1 MEKIKIDIRLT
12 KNENNEVVFSFL
24 NKNKKLG
31 LINLEKEDTE
41 LAKEV
46 FLNISSL
53 LIQGKIDLVY
63 EKDATKDF
71 GDDGLLVDVADAY
84 VDILKEEISNIEQND
99 DLRKLRLKQKETENL

>member
-1 MEKIKIDIRLT
+1 MEKIKIRLT
-12 KNENNEVVFSFL
+12 KNENDEVVLSFL
-24 NKNKKLG
+24 SENNKLG

-41 LAKEV
+41 LDKEV

-63 EKDATKDF
+63 EKDTTKDF
-71 GDDGLLVDVADAY
+71 GNDELLVDVADAY

-99 DLRKLRLKQKETENL
+99 DLKKLRLKQKETENL